1 MGQPITISRKDHTAA
16 ELRTRAVSS
25 RDAGQIRRLLA
36 IGLVLDGVSRAQ
48 AAAQCGMERQTLRD
62 WVHRYNAEGVG
73 GLRSRRRTGRTP
85 RLTPVQKAKLKAL
98 VIQGPDPAVNGVVR
112 WRCVDLCSEVA
123 KRFSVTVPERTMGKW
138 LRALGLTRLQ
148 PRPFHPNKDAAAQ
161 QAFKKRMARPV
172 CKCFLRSDLISLRQR
187 IRPVSI
193 ALAKMEIRASWSS

>member
-16 ELRTRAVSS
+16 ELRTRAASS
-25 RDAGQIRRLLA
+25 RDADQIRRLLA
-36 IGLVLDGVSRAQ
+36 IALILDGISRSE
-48 AAAQCGMERQTLRD
+48 AAAKCGMDRQTLRD
-62 WVHRYNAEGVG
+62 WVHRYNAEGVD
-73 GLRSRRRTGRTP
+73 GLKTRRRPGRTP
-85 RLTPVQKAKLKAL
+85 RLTTEQKVALKAL
-98 VIQGPDPAVNGVVR
+98 VIRGPDPAVNRVVR
-112 WRCVDLCSEVA
+112 WRCFDLCSEVA
-123 KRFSVTVPERTMGKW
+123 KRFNVTVPERTMGKW

-193 ALAKMEIRASWSS
+193 ALAKMEIRAPWSS